1 MLLDRSIMFLLSYDP
16 ILCPQG
22 FLCQAAFLSAC
33 EIFFELA
40 TEYCGENEEAKKNDQ
55 TCCVLSPKHQRLWLA

>member
-40 TEYCGENEEAKKNDQ
+40 TEYCGENEEAKKM
-55 TCCVLSPKHQRLWLA
+55 TKRAVYCHLSINVFG